1 MMYWSPAT
9 QRSQGKFEKNFDS
22 GKTWTTQKII
32 CALPDLRENLGKI
45 FVWSGFYVYAIQL
58 NTYSSKDGFDLSLS
72 SKDTLL
78 SPQYF

>member
-9 QRSQGKFEKNFDS
+9 QRSQEKFEKNFDS
-22 GKTWTTQKII
+22 GETWTTQKII
-32 CALPDLRENLGKI
+32 CVLPDLRENLGKI
-45 FVWSGFYVYAIQL
+45 FVGSGFYVYAIQL
-58 NTYSSKDGFDLSLS
+58 NTYFSKDGFDLSLS